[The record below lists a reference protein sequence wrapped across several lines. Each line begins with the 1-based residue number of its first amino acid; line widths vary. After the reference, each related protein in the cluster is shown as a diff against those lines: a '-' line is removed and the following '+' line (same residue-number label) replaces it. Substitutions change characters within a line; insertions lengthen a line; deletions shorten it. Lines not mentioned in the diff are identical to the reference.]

1 MALTGALD
9 SFSETGGLLGQLHL
23 SGGSIVTAEASAP
36 AAAVNMFDKSEA
48 AVGQVLAGAIVLQ
61 ARGGRAFV
69 IQEDPDRLWCS
80 LAGGQ
85 RAVRIVHP
93 TLNQALAADVMRGW
107 AGYVKGA
114 GKTGATFVVRGTSAP
129 AEVTFETTP
138 ASAAIHRCVVRAP
151 AFFAEPQP
159 MTLEE
164 LTELCGLEIEP
175 LEERVVRVDDARVD
189 TLHAARGGVAIALTP
204 GGRAL
209 RTISM
214 LSIAAGAPLIRAGDA
229 IFASS
234 LVDFSTALCDAAY
247 SRAAC
252 IAVGTVATDLA
263 AGRAP
268 GYSLGSLPQLAAT
281 LEAGLEAA
289 AATLGVQW
297 DSVLVAVATSLA
309 ALPARARQNP
319 ARASGSSLR
328 TALQSAVFPA
338 GPAPVAPPAVAAAP
352 VSALAPVAAGGGTAD
367 PVVDTSG
374 LSPDGARQLI
384 ELMQRKR
391 RRLLDASLSASVPTG
406 VVAPPGAAPMG
417 VPAAGTGGWPV
428 AGDAANVSMFEAS
441 FIPVGGEQQSADVI
455 CRELGGSGTRDAMA
469 ALSGRPRRASL
480 AAGSSVSLLQDMVWD
495 MGLVVAK
502 LPGAWPKPA
511 SQPADWDAAR
521 DRLNHFDLVISSGQ
535 MSTTAAGRGQVHKVK
550 YLGDKPTDEAVAQAA
565 SALVLAPL
573 TEQRAFTLE
582 QVASAETDAI
592 QEAARICKTHGVSG
606 WAAMFSSLQSDGPLA
621 GVETHDGRAG
631 DSLIPHRIYRANVGL
646 GRWAAT
652 QVGLWNGAAR
662 LKFGTG
668 ASPLSVGTPRS
679 EGAALAKRILTWVS
693 RLQAGMVDQEE
704 GVFLLGGETS
714 QGEAQAAGAIYMGAA
729 PSLGRPGSA
738 PHEPRYQQD
747 YVRFLTRLEFLL
759 AHMYGRGGGGTLDAR
774 VTHVPHFGLA
784 PLESDLAATG
794 RSLWGA
800 LSRLLPQ

>member
-1 MALTGALD
+1 M
-9 SFSETGGLLGQLHL
+9 
-23 SGGSIVTAEASAP
+23 
-36 AAAVNMFDKSEA
+36 
-48 AVGQVLAGAIVLQ
+48 
-61 ARGGRAFV
+61 
-69 IQEDPDRLWCS
+69 
-80 LAGGQ
+80 
-85 RAVRIVHP
+85 
-93 TLNQALAADVMRGW
+93 
-107 AGYVKGA
+107 
-114 GKTGATFVVRGTSAP
+114 
-129 AEVTFETTP
+129 
-138 ASAAIHRCVVRAP
+138 
-151 AFFAEPQP
+151 
-159 MTLEE
+159 
-164 LTELCGLEIEP
+164 
-175 LEERVVRVDDARVD
+175 
-189 TLHAARGGVAIALTP
+189 
-204 GGRAL
+204 
-209 RTISM
+209 
-214 LSIAAGAPLIRAGDA
+214 
-229 IFASS
+229 
-234 LVDFSTALCDAAY
+234 
-247 SRAAC
+247 
-252 IAVGTVATDLA
+252 
-263 AGRAP
+263 
-268 GYSLGSLPQLAAT
+268 
-281 LEAGLEAA
+281 
-289 AATLGVQW
+289 QW